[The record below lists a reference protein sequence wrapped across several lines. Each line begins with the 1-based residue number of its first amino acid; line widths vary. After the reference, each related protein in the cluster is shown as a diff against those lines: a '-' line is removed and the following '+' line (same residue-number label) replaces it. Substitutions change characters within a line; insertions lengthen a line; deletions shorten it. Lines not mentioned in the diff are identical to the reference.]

1 MFESTSEDEFGWPSH
16 RISFGIG
23 ALLFTLFE
31 AMVARQLPGLV
42 VMMIF
47 GIAVGSLVS
56 AAMTLSEVKQRMQLG
71 LVRQSLAEARATT
84 HRQP

>member
-1 MFESTSEDEFGWPSH
+1 MFGSTSTDEELGWPQH

-31 AMVARQLPGLV
+31 AAIARQLPGLV

-47 GIAVGSLVS
+47 GLALGSLAS
-56 AAMTLSEVKQRMQLG
+56 AVMALSEVKQRMHLA
-71 LVRQSLAEARATT
+71 LVRQAMVEARST
-84 HRQP
+84 HRRP